1 MALIFIDLDGTTLDS
16 GKPAIGVV
24 ESIKKLKENG
34 HIVSIAT
41 GRSPAV
47 LYDKHKEL
55 GVDYLVL
62 ANGSYVAHQD
72 QIIYEK
78 SFPDDVVKRLMK
90 YSDEH
95 EIDLVFEY
103 IDAYVAYRK
112 ETEIV
117 DIFSDIYNIEKPI
130 VDNTFYPDRHVYA
143 SLVFDHDKIKDME
156 EKFPELVF
164 HLSNDYGYDINL
176 KGDLKAHGVKKLI
189 EHLSYPLEETY
200 AIGDSHNDVSML
212 KAVQHGIAM
221 GNAVKELKDVAEFIT
236 TNVNDYGMKNA
247 LEHYH
252 LI

>member
-16 GKPAIGVV
+16 GKPAKGVI

-47 LYDKHKEL
+47 LYNKHKEL

-62 ANGSYVAHQD
+62 ANGSYVAYKEE
-72 QIIYEK
+72 IIYEK
-78 SFPDDVVKRLMK
+78 SFSEDIIKRLMK
-90 YSDEH
+90 YADDNK
-95 EIDLVFEY
+95 IDLVFEY

-112 ETEIV
+112 DTEIV
-117 DIFSDIYNIEKPI
+117 DLFSDIFNIEKPI
-130 VDNTFYPDRHVYA
+130 IDRNFYPNKHIYA
-143 SLVFDHDKIKDME
+143 SLVFDHDRISDME
-156 EKFPELVF
+156 SKFPELVF

-189 EHLSYPLEETY
+189 EYLNYPFDETY
-200 AIGDSHNDVSML
+200 AIGDNHNDVSML
-212 KAVQHGIAM
+212 RAVKYGIAM
-221 GNAVKELKDVAEFIT
+221 GNAVKELKEVADFIT
-236 TNVNDYGMKNA
+236 TNVDDYGIKNA
-247 LEHYH
+247 LEHYK